1 MFMWF
6 CIVYYIIS
14 LIHYLGYD
22 CIYSILLILGLN
34 YNTLNSYSIFKW
46 NLVCDMFFVYLF
58 NISNPYFAFY
68 LDLYLVI
75 LDLMFL

>member
-14 LIHYLGYD
+14 MINYIIYY
-22 CIYSILLILGLN
+22 CIYSILLDSSNFNI
-34 YNTLNSYSIFKW
+34 NSYSIFKW

-58 NISNPYFAFY
+58 NISNQHFVFY